1 MSEKKLSRL
10 WFFFWLKK
18 STKGKT
24 IEHESHK
31 QVVMN
36 VEKVA
41 LENWVCSVGRDRV
54 LKRGNRSTERE
65 IQEERGKKERK
76 RK

>member
-1 MSEKKLSRL
+1 
-10 WFFFWLKK
+10 
-18 STKGKT
+18 
-24 IEHESHK
+24 
-31 QVVMN
+31 MN

-65 IQEERGKKERK
+65 IQGERGREERNIT
-76 RK
+76 